1 MTPGDKALERLITE
15 ATNALHMTAD
25 PRIAQAQKFLVGLRS
40 AEQIEHMERKQGIGQ
55 PVYRVLSIER
65 LL

>member
-40 AEQIEHMERKQGIGQ
+40 AEQVRVMEQAKG
-55 PVYRVLSIER
+55 LSPRDIFR
-65 LL
+65 SRPNHG